1 MSQYKWW
8 KYRPGKLTRGQVILE
23 RKHLEVQIRLAREE
37 NARSTITIN
46 TGSAA
51 NIGHYTVDSTGI
63 PMQSQEIIPSQ
74 VHIDNGY
81 HTGQSVSQAIENL
94 HDRVVAAEGPGY
106 DYNISNGNCLDL
118 TNALRD
124 LSMEGYMDNE
134 LKEVLRVMLERY
146 RSGQVHI

>member
-8 KYRPGKLTRGQVILE
+8 KYRPNKLTRGQVIQARTEQE
-23 RKHLEVQIRLAREE
+23 RL
-37 NARSTITIN
+37 ITN
-46 TGSAA
+46 NFVGSAGDNMDDTRA
-51 NIGHYTVDSTGI
+51 HIISE
-63 PMQSQEIIPSQ
+63 EIEI
-74 VHIDNGY
+74 VNGF
-81 HTGQSVSQAIENL
+81 HTGQTVSEAIESL
-94 HDRVVAAEGPGY
+94 HDRVNAQEYAI
-106 DYNISNGNCLDL
+106 DYNINNGNCLDL